1 MIRRGVFSL
10 LVVALSL
17 LPPAAFAQAVS
28 GTIIGTVTDSSGA
41 VMANAKVT
49 VVNEGTGL
57 TRTVVADANGD
68 FTAPSLPTGRYTI
81 IAEASGFKTLTLSN
95 IDLGVDQRARF
106 DLKLEVGS
114 VSESVTI
121 EARAPLLQTSSSEL
135 GTTVTNQQIEALPL
149 NGRNFV
155 NLTRTVPGVL
165 RGIPGANIDGAG
177 SLAWRASA
185 SFSAN
190 GQRPRDNNFMLDG
203 VDNNETW
210 LQTVVIFPSV
220 DSLDE
225 FKLQTS
231 TYSAE
236 FGRSLGGV
244 VNLQIKSGTN
254 RLHGSAFEFH
264 RDDAFDANNFFNNRA
279 GRAKPQFQ
287 QDQFGGTVGGPIFKS
302 RTFFF
307 TSYQG
312 HREEQG
318 QTFLSTVPSL
328 AMRSGNFS
336 ELSRVIFDPQTGQPF
351 PGNVIP
357 SDRIDSVARNILTQL
372 YPEANTAGSRQANGQ
387 TIDNYLINPIKQRQD
402 NQVDTKVD
410 HNLTSS
416 NRFFARY
423 SFQKTHRL
431 QPATLPHGDAGA
443 TFGAGDGNIKG
454 QSLAFNDTQTFSNR
468 WLNEFRFG
476 WSSIKFL
483 MTSIDYGTNPAQAVG
498 LPGINLNT
506 VTSAMTQLTFQ
517 NIRNLGANG
526 NQPLITNQN
535 DFQFFDNVTWS
546 SGRHT
551 LKTGGSLTLRSRE
564 ILNADSI
571 VGVFNFNNNM
581 TSNCAGQGAGC
592 TVNSGTGF
600 DVASFMLGLANS
612 KNRNLFDAGTYTEK
626 RPEIATYVQDDF
638 RASRKLTLNLGLR
651 WDVYVPWVEIQNRQS
666 NFDETTGKFVVAS
679 PDAVIAGVNV
689 GRYLQTYSKRDIGPR
704 FGFAYDING
713 DGKTLVR
720 GGFGVFWNYTPGGTS
735 SSKAQN
741 PPFLQSTSLTPTPT
755 AYGSNLLLKDG
766 LPPPPGVDPNR
777 PASGTTRSI
786 FDINFRDAYA
796 RQWNVNVQ
804 RGLATNYMVEVA
816 YVGSQGRHMILKG
829 DPNQARPVVGVT
841 DSNVNRPYAAVSPA
855 LRSIG
860 RVQSTGTLD
869 YHGLLVKFQRR
880 FANNFSFLNSYT
892 WGKAIDL
899 NSDNDGTVTLTNVY
913 DPQYNRGPAD
923 YDITHTLS
931 SSWIYE
937 LPWARTKLYGGWQM
951 SGILLLRGG
960 LPLTVTQ
967 TQGVQSTGTGNRPN
981 RVCDGRL
988 SSPTIDRWFDT
999 SCFVSPA
1006 DVTGTYG
1013 DAGRGILR
1021 GPGAFNIDASLIKNT
1036 KVGRY
1041 ATEFRIEAFNLLN
1054 HPQFANPNTQI
1065 GNAAVGTIS
1074 AMLSS
1079 PSCSLCGTTERQV
1092 QLGVKVRF

>member
-1 MIRRGVFSL
+1 
-10 LVVALSL
+10 
-17 LPPAAFAQAVS
+17 
-28 GTIIGTVTDSSGA
+28 
-41 VMANAKVT
+41 
-49 VVNEGTGL
+49 
-57 TRTVVADANGD
+57 
-68 FTAPSLPTGRYTI
+68 
-81 IAEASGFKTLTLSN
+81 
-95 IDLGVDQRARF
+95 
-106 DLKLEVGS
+106 
-114 VSESVTI
+114 
-121 EARAPLLQTSSSEL
+121 
-135 GTTVTNQQIEALPL
+135 
-149 NGRNFV
+149 
-155 NLTRTVPGVL
+155 
-165 RGIPGANIDGAG
+165 
-177 SLAWRASA
+177 
-185 SFSAN
+185 
-190 GQRPRDNNFMLDG
+190 
-203 VDNNETW
+203 
-210 LQTVVIFPSV
+210 
-220 DSLDE
+220 
-225 FKLQTS
+225 
-231 TYSAE
+231 
-236 FGRSLGGV
+236 
-244 VNLQIKSGTN
+244 
-254 RLHGSAFEFH
+254 
-264 RDDAFDANNFFNNRA
+264 
-279 GRAKPQFQ
+279 
-287 QDQFGGTVGGPIFKS
+287 
-302 RTFFF
+302 
-307 TSYQG
+307 
-312 HREEQG
+312 
-318 QTFLSTVPSL
+318 
-328 AMRSGNFS
+328 
-336 ELSRVIFDPQTGQPF
+336 
-351 PGNVIP
+351 
-357 SDRIDSVARNILTQL
+357 
-372 YPEANTAGSRQANGQ
+372 
-387 TIDNYLINPIKQRQD
+387 
-402 NQVDTKVD
+402 
-410 HNLTSS
+410 
-416 NRFFARY
+416 
-423 SFQKTHRL
+423 
-431 QPATLPHGDAGA
+431 
-443 TFGAGDGNIKG
+443 
-454 QSLAFNDTQTFSNR
+454 
-468 WLNEFRFG
+468 
-476 WSSIKFL
+476 
-483 MTSIDYGTNPAQAVG
+483 
-498 LPGINLNT
+498 
-506 VTSAMTQLTFQ
+506 
-517 NIRNLGANG
+517 
-526 NQPLITNQN
+526 
-535 DFQFFDNVTWS
+535 
-546 SGRHT
+546 
-551 LKTGGSLTLRSRE
+551 
-564 ILNADSI
+564 
-571 VGVFNFNNNM
+571 
-581 TSNCAGQGAGC
+581 
-592 TVNSGTGF
+592 
-600 DVASFMLGLANS
+600 
-612 KNRNLFDAGTYTEK
+612 
-626 RPEIATYVQDDF
+626 
-638 RASRKLTLNLGLR
+638 
-651 WDVYVPWVEIQNRQS
+651 
-666 NFDETTGKFVVAS
+666 VAS